1 MRDKTCPTWSNRSY
15 SREKPKAEMEYMST
29 SNCSLHKNDLISLT
43 LTTFSLLFVALKSW
57 PPWMMAVGNLLMQ
70 WTIWSGIYSISAHFW
85 LWFLT
90 IVLDSREAWIWFWS
104 SAAWPL
110 TFWFLSFSIFFII
123 RLPFG
128 QIPIKKGW
136 PPRLCRKKT
145 KWQTDQIIRPPF
157 PCIAANLLIFEGKG
171 WVISD

>member
-90 IVLDSREAWIWFWS
+90 IVLHSREAWIWFWS

-110 TFWFLSFSIFFII
+110 TFWFLSFSIFLLLGCPSGKSQSKKGGRLVCAGKRQNDRRI
-123 RLPFG
+123 RLSV
-128 QIPIKKGW
+128 
-136 PPRLCRKKT
+136 
-145 KWQTDQIIRPPF
+145 PPF
-157 PCIAANLLIFEGKG
+157 PALLLIFWFLRGRG
-171 WVISD
+171 G

>member
-29 SNCSLHKNDLISLT
+29 LNCSLHKNDLISLT

-57 PPWMMAVGNLLMQ
+57 PLWMMAVGNLLMQ
-70 WTIWSGIYSISAHFW
+70 WTIWSGIYSISGHFW

-90 IVLDSREAWIWFWS
+90 IVLDSREARIWFWS

-110 TFWFLSFSIFFII
+110 TFLFLSFSIF
-123 RLPFG
+123 LLLGNHCP
-128 QIPIKKGW
+128 W
-136 PPRLCRKKT
+136 SLLSPPPSNGLEINKPPPLGGLNKKT
-145 KWQTDQIIRPPF
+145 SLAPVVRSWNTQNWF
-157 PCIAANLLIFEGKG
+157 
-171 WVISD
+171 